1 MAALFLMRCPGD
13 LFSNTMTTII
23 SILSDRIFDC
33 SSPSTP
39 AISVTTTSQMD
50 SEPASV
56 PDMEIEPTGNNGT
69 TLPEFQQAAPPQDD
83 NNNQDDIPEIE
94 LIIKASTIDG
104 RRKGACLFG
113 QEYFMD
119 LYLLAEL
126 KTISLKVTTVDMLKP
141 PPDFR
146 SKFDSTPPPILI
158 DRGEPVLENE
168 KIERY
173 IMKNIPGGHNLF
185 VSDKETLSV
194 IENIYTKFK
203 VMLTKND
210 DHSKQAFE
218 NQLKKID
225 QHLAKRKTRYL
236 TGDTLCCF
244 DCELMTRLQHIRV
257 AGKYFTG
264 FEISESFIY
273 LWRYM
278 YHMYNLDAFKQ
289 SCPADQDIINHY
301 KQKQGATKQLTKHE
315 ELEAPT
321 YSRSIPQSVLDAFG
335 DQL

>member
-1 MAALFLMRCPGD
+1 MADFDEHGGSTD
-13 LFSNTMTTII
+13 GGSNGYHDDP
-23 SILSDRIFDC
+23 S
-33 SSPSTP
+33 SSPSG
-39 AISVTTTSQMD
+39 SSTTAD
-50 SEPASV
+50 SSLATQIV
-56 PDMEIEPTGNNGT
+56 
-69 TLPEFQQAAPPQDD
+69 
-83 NNNQDDIPEIE
+83 DDIPEIE

-104 RRKGACLFG
+104 RRKGACLFC

-146 SKFDSTPPPILI
+146 SRFDSTPPPILI
-158 DRGEPVLENE
+158 DRGEAILEND

-173 IMKNIPGGHNLF
+173 IMKSIPGGHNLF
-185 VSDKETLSV
+185 VSDKETSEV
-194 IENIYTKFK
+194 IEDIYTKFK
-203 VMLTKND
+203 LMFAKKDTN
-210 DHSKQAFE
+210 SSAAFMKR
-218 NQLKKID
+218 LGKID
-225 QHLAKRKTRYL
+225 HHLEKRKTRYL

-257 AGKYFTG
+257 AGKYFFD
-264 FEISESFIY
+264 FEIPEDFGH

-301 KQKQGATKQLTKHE
+301 KLQQRAKLSKHE
-315 ELEAPT
+315 ELEMPT
-321 YSRSIPQSVLDAFG
+321 YTTSIPESVFENYDV
-335 DQL
+335 DYE